1 MSVATRPHRRGRTS
15 TPATPQKGARRVR
28 GRWSKLKRV
37 WLRVALPAL
46 LLGLAGPVR
55 AGDIVVFASWPSPT
69 AAWGTG
75 YGAAY
80 SQTLIPLVGFE
91 FEAAQQPGALT
102 GESMTTF
109 SASAFLVPP
118 IGPLTPYGGLGFGFF
133 RQKIDERSDTGTY
146 HALILGAKLKLG
158 SILVLRGDW
167 RRISL
172 SGEPLIPVDYRVSI
186 GAGLSF

>member
-1 MSVATRPHRRGRTS
+1 M
-15 TPATPQKGARRVR
+15 TP
-28 GRWSKLKRV
+28 RWSKLARV
-37 WLRVALPAL
+37 SVVVAVLAL
-46 LLGLAGPVR
+46 LPGLAGPAR
-55 AGDIVVFASWPSPT
+55 AGDIVVFASWPTPT
-69 AAWGTG
+69 DEWGTG

-91 FEAAQQPGALT
+91 FEAGQQSGALAD
-102 GESMTTF
+102 ESMTTF

-133 RQKIDERSDTGTY
+133 RQKVGERSDTGTY

-158 SILVLRGDW
+158 GLLVLRGDW

-172 SGEPLIPVDYRVSI
+172 SGEPLIDVDYRVSI

>member
-1 MSVATRPHRRGRTS
+1 MPMATRPPRRGGAS
-15 TPATPQKGARRVR
+15 APAAPKKGARRV
-28 GRWSKLKRV
+28 KR
-37 WLRVALPAL
+37 LLIPVALVAL
-46 LLGLAGPVR
+46 LLGPGSPAR

-69 AAWGTG
+69 ARWGTG
-75 YGAAY
+75 FGAAY

-91 FEAAQQPGALT
+91 FEAGQQSGART
-102 GESMTTF
+102 EESMTTF
-109 SASAFLVPP
+109 SASAMLVPP

-133 RQKIDERSDTGTY
+133 RQKINERSDTGTY

-172 SGEPLIPVDYRVSI
+172 SGEPLIPVDYRASI

>member
-1 MSVATRPHRRGRTS
+1 M
-15 TPATPQKGARRVR
+15 TP
-28 GRWSKLKRV
+28 RWSKLRRV
-37 WLRVALPAL
+37 SVLVAVIAL
-46 LLGLAGPVR
+46 LPGLAGSVR
-55 AGDIVVFASWPSPT
+55 AGDIVVFASWLSPT
-69 AAWGTG
+69 DDWGTG

-80 SQTLIPLVGFE
+80 SQTLVPLVGFE
-91 FEAAQQPGALT
+91 FEIGKQSGART
-102 GESMTTF
+102 DESMTTF

-133 RQKIDERSDTGTY
+133 RQRVDQRSDTGTY

-158 SILVLRGDW
+158 GLLVLRGDW

-172 SGEPLIPVDYRVSI
+172 SGEPLIDVDYRVSI